1 MIWAINSPWVVRLS
15 MRALTRPWRSSFSTR
30 APTIS
35 TASPNTFSAM
45 ISWPRRVPG
54 SQGRCRGR
62 RLRSGLAVSVSDA
75 IEGFDRVEL
84 GIHVSELLAHALDV
98 AVDGAVVDIDLI
110 VVGRVHQVVAALH
123 EAGPLRQ
130 RLQEQELG
138 HRQLHGLA
146 LPQAVVAGRVEGQL
160 APLD

>member
-1 MIWAINSPWVVRLS
+1 

-30 APTIS
+30 APTIRIAKPS
-35 TASPNTFSAM
+35 TFNAM

-54 SQGRCRGR
+54 SQGRRRGLR
-62 RLRSGLAVSVSDA
+62 RRSGFAVSVSNA

-84 GIHVSELLAHALDV
+84 GVHVSELLAHALDV

-123 EAGPLRQ
+123 EAWPLGQ
-130 RLQEQELG
+130 RLQEQEFG
-138 HRQLHGLA
+138 HGQLYRLA
-146 LPQAVVAGRVEGQL
+146 FPQAVVARRIQRQL
-160 APLD
+160 APFD